1 MKKEAGRSKNYR
13 TDKDNRQKKEYPKK
27 EAGEKMISGNNRKNY
42 GDDNHKK
49 RDMNRKNSSGR
60 NKSEDRKSV
69 KESGRGKQRTGNVS
83 REQNTPGNC
92 IYAKKCGGCQYQGI
106 SYKKQLKKKQKYVE
120 ELLGGMVPVEPIL
133 GMDDPFHYR
142 NM

>member
-1 MKKEAGRSKNYR
+1 MLQQPVQWHSGSLVEDDEGKRMKKEAGRSKNYR

-69 KESGRGKQRTGNVS
+69 KESVS
-83 REQNTPGNC
+83 GT
-92 IYAKKCGGCQYQGI
+92 Y
-106 SYKKQLKKKQKYVE
+106 
-120 ELLGGMVPVEPIL
+120 
-133 GMDDPFHYR
+133 
-142 NM
+142 